1 MFAGQSW
8 VILVQQACRW
18 YRKILE
24 TCCWPVSIRFHPP
37 ELPSPFSYTYMKL
50 LSLLNIYSSNLFL
63 SLSPFTSIEKKRRL
77 NVAQAR
83 FENHIQTQSTSQ
95 WFPQQCCRAKN
106 SLKLY
111 HKVLGLHILPE
122 FTYETIWPNFKL
134 SPFITEINNITCLLK
149 KNTLYMQSFCGLKKM
164 VEIPFSC
171 LTRRKHH

>member
-1 MFAGQSW
+1 M
-8 VILVQQACRW
+8 
-18 YRKILE
+18 
-24 TCCWPVSIRFHPP
+24 
-37 ELPSPFSYTYMKL
+37 
-50 LSLLNIYSSNLFL
+50 
-63 SLSPFTSIEKKRRL
+63 
-77 NVAQAR
+77 AQAR

-122 FTYETIWPNFKL
+122 FTYETIWPHFKL

-149 KNTLYMQSFCGLKKM
+149 KNTLYVQSFCGLKKM

-171 LTRRKHH
+171 LTRRKHHWLSFCCQTEYICKTRCWHIRTLLTRVPITGIDIPFHSFIGNGKQSTML